1 MLLTDF
7 KRLNWQFINHDPHPV
22 DNDTQFDHKFP
33 FKLNILIVAVI
44 NSKRFR
50 EINGEHSRLYIE
62 PCYSEIRERARFS
75 FQLK

>member
-1 MLLTDF
+1 MPLTDF

-50 EINGEHSRLYIE
+50 EINGEHCRNNRTFQTVFDSRL
-62 PCYSEIRERARFS
+62 
-75 FQLK
+75 

>member
-33 FKLNILIVAVI
+33 FKLNILIVQTV
-44 NSKRFR
+44 FD
-50 EINGEHSRLYIE
+50 SRL
-62 PCYSEIRERARFS
+62 
-75 FQLK
+75 